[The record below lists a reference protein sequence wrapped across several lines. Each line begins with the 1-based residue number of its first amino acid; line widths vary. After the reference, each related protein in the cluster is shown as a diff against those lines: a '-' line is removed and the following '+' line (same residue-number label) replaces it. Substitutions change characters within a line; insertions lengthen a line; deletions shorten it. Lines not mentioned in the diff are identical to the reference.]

1 MTVRHFTLFVIVG
14 SMLCS
19 TAWSQRRPGA
29 SSEVLAT
36 LDGVEYTVK
45 DLERM
50 RSHLPPQLAPQIAQM
65 SHRNFLGLMR
75 NLMGVAKTAEKE
87 GLLEKEPY
95 KTQFNFM
102 RWNALANAYT
112 NELNRSLVV
121 DEQELMDYYI
131 ENQAIYSAVRV
142 SGIYINYVPASG
154 GAASPNGEERLSE
167 EQAQAKADKLVAEL
181 RGKADFAA
189 LAEEHSDDTA
199 SAKKG
204 GDLGLFSG
212 DSPLPPA
219 IKNAVLR
226 LSVGQISDPVKD
238 GGRFY
243 IFKATDRRPRP
254 LPEVREEIETK
265 LRGLKLVQATQ
276 AAQTS
281 LTLDFTDSPRLDER
295 PNAGPGGLLSGPGGQ

>member
-1 MTVRHFTLFVIVG
+1 MTVRHFTLLVAVS
-14 SMLCS
+14 SMLCA
-19 TAWSQRRPGA
+19 TAWPQARSGE

-36 LDGVEYTVK
+36 LDGVEYTEADVK
-45 DLERM
+45 RL
-50 RSHLPPQLAPQIAQM
+50 RSNLPPQLAPQISRM

-121 DEQELMDYYI
+121 EEQELMDYYI
-131 ENQAIYSAVRV
+131 ENQAVYSAVRV

-154 GAASPNGEERLSE
+154 GGAPPDGKERLSE
-167 EQAQAKADKLVAEL
+167 EQAKAKAEKLVAEL
-181 RGKADFAA
+181 RADADFAA
-189 LAEEHSDDTA
+189 LAEEHSDDKT
-199 SAKKG
+199 SAQKG
-204 GDLGLFSG
+204 GDLGLFSSE
-212 DSPLPPA
+212 SPLPPV

-254 LPEVREEIETK
+254 LPEVREDIETK
-265 LRGLKLVQATQ
+265 LRGVKLVKATQ
-276 AAQTS
+276 SAQTS
-281 LTLDFTDSPRLDER
+281 VELEFSDNPKLDELPDAGQDGPLLR
-295 PNAGPGGLLSGPGGQ
+295 PSSQ